1 MPGGIAG
8 TGVTVFAQVR
18 RATVSREA
26 PPPPPETYGA
36 YAKKGEE
43 SGGVIAMMDG
53 LLKDLELEMTEA
65 KAEEKNA
72 QEDYEKYIADS
83 AEKRAA
89 DSKSLKEK
97 AGVKADVEAELQTLV
112 EERKSKLGEAKAT
125 TEYIGQ
131 LHLEC
136 DWLVKNYALR
146 KEARAGEVDALKK
159 ARLCFRARTTPW
171 CRRAC
176 AE

>member
-1 MPGGIAG
+1 
-8 TGVTVFAQVR
+8 
-18 RATVSREA
+18 
-26 PPPPPETYGA
+26 
-36 YAKKGEE
+36 
-43 SGGVIAMMDG
+43 MMDG

-72 QEDYEKYIADS
+72 QKDYEKYVADS

-97 AGVKADVEAELQTLV
+97 AGVKADAEAELQTLG
-112 EERKSKLGEAKAT
+112 EDKKSKLGEAKAT
-125 TEYIGQ
+125 AEYIVQ

-146 KEARAGEVDALKK
+146 KEARSGEVDALKK
-159 ARLCFRARTTPW
+159 AKAVLSGADYSLVQTSVRRTLRVVRA
-171 CRRAC
+171 
-176 AE
+176 